1 MTNSAS
7 SALFGVPGF
16 LSSSSSDTSGLDAA
30 VSAGQSSD
38 WFDNL
43 FTGNR
48 DYGRQASLQLA
59 SQQFNSAE
67 AQKNRDFQER
77 MSNTA
82 YQRQVA
88 DMKAA
93 GLNPYLAYSAGG
105 ASSPSGS
112 YASSSAGSAGRSGD
126 GGLRLLG
133 AIANTAMSALQLSN
147 ASNIA
152 QLRAESSFA
161 PKEYHYY
168 HYNR

>member
-1 MTNSAS
+1 MSVISDVANN
-7 SALFGVPGF
+7 ALSGQ
-16 LSSSSSDTSGLDAA
+16 SSSGLEHA

-38 WFDNL
+38 WLDNL

-48 DYGRQASLQLA
+48 DYGRQAELQLA

-67 AQKNRDFQER
+67 AAKNRDFQER

-88 DMKAA
+88 DMRAA

-112 YASSSAGSAGRSGD
+112 TASSGAGSAGRSGD
-126 GGLRLLG
+126 GALRLLG
-133 AIANTAMSALQLSN
+133 AVANTAMSALQLSN

-152 QLRAESSFA
+152 QLRSEAA
-161 PKEYHYY
+161 ATPREYHYY
-168 HYNR
+168 HNYR